1 MPLWRKIILL
11 SHMCCGIRRAGSAV
25 VSTFFIISP
34 GINFMD
40 AESYLLLPHDAR
52 CIKTRGSE
60 SSLPSAKPRGYVA
73 RDAGGEHAH
82 TRPSPCFVPIRARQ
96 TPIRGGSASAHGC
109 GGTACLPNYPQRGRR
124 RRPGRDRARKRSGR
138 GKVTS
143 APHCS
148 QRSRWLLARPGVI
161 RQSPP
166 TRSEWDVCSAA
177 PAPSFPPWWSDLQ
190 CRAAPDPW
198 SMHRTTCTAV
208 FMR

>member
-1 MPLWRKIILL
+1 MLL
-11 SHMCCGIRRAGSAV
+11 SDMCCGIRRAGSAV

-96 TPIRGGSASAHGC
+96 TPFRGGERV
-109 GGTACLPNYPQRGRR
+109 GTWLRAACLPTYPRR
-124 RRPGRDRARKRSGR
+124 RRGDAGAAARDREEA
-138 GKVTS
+138 
-143 APHCS
+143 
-148 QRSRWLLARPGVI
+148 ARPG
-161 RQSPP
+161 QGH
-166 TRSEWDVCSAA
+166 E
-177 PAPSFPPWWSDLQ
+177 
-190 CRAAPDPW
+190 
-198 SMHRTTCTAV
+198 CTAL
-208 FMR
+208 